1 MDGRVYA
8 CYISPHD
15 SKLLSP
21 RQAVVFDSPF
31 VTTARMFFGTRTS
44 PLAFALV
51 FFVALFCAQS
61 THAQDDF
68 DDDAAD
74 PVKLFNRGQ
83 DAHAKK
89 NYEQAIEL
97 YDEAL
102 KLRPDF
108 AEVEFQ
114 KAGALIALHR
124 TAEAERS
131 YRRAMQIMPT
141 WALPPA
147 ALGLLLARTQ
157 GREKEAEA
165 PLRRALELDAKNL
178 TATVALAELRTRSN
192 DAAESLTLWRRATE
206 LKPEDAPLWVER
218 GRAERASKDAP
229 AALKSFERA
238 VALEPSNVDAKLAR
252 ADIYIESGDKEH
264 AVEDVRELEAQA
276 KSASDWKLAIAVANR
291 YGLAGLRDDARRVYE
306 SLPEEAKNSEEGKR
320 LSAAVNDVNVRCE
333 DTPESRASLEKLVA
347 SDAKNTA
354 ALSCLGVIYRTSD
367 PQRSLEYFRRAN
379 QIDPSNADYAVGY
392 GAALVQLRQFD
403 KAAAILQRVVQ
414 LSPEH
419 YEAHANLAAALY
431 ELKLYKQAVVEYKW
445 ISQARPGLAIVQFFI
460 GTAHD
465 QLGEYEEALAAYE
478 AFLAAADPT
487 VNRLEMDKVNLRL
500 PSLRNQIKRGEG
512 AKPDKKTQ

>member
-1 MDGRVYA
+1 
-8 CYISPHD
+8 
-15 SKLLSP
+15 
-21 RQAVVFDSPF
+21 
-31 VTTARMFFGTRTS
+31 MFFGTRTS
-44 PLAFALV
+44 PLAFALA

-102 KLRPDF
+102 KLRPEF

-131 YRRAMQIMPT
+131 YRRAMEIRPT
-141 WALPPA
+141 WPLPPA

-157 GREKEAEA
+157 GREKEAES

-178 TATVALAELRTRSN
+178 LAVVALAELRTRSG
-192 DAAESLTLWRRATE
+192 DAAESLALWRRATE
-206 LKPEDAPLWVER
+206 LKPEDASLWVER

-238 VALEPSNVDAKLAR
+238 VVLEPSNVDAKLAR
-252 ADIYIESGDKEH
+252 VDLYLESGDKEH
-264 AVEDVRELEAQA
+264 AVEAVRELEAQA
-276 KSASDWKLAIAVANR
+276 KSDWKLAVAVANR
-291 YGLAGLRDDARRVYE
+291 YGLAGLRDDARRIYE

-320 LSAAVNDVNVRCE
+320 LSAAVNDVRCE
-333 DTPESRASLEKLVA
+333 DTPESRASLEKLIA
-347 SDAKNTA
+347 SDAKNAA
-354 ALSCLGVIYRTSD
+354 ALACLGTIYRTSD

-379 QIDPSNADYAVGY
+379 EVDQRNADYAVGY

-403 KAAAILQRVVQ
+403 KAAAILQRVVE
-414 LSPEH
+414 LAPEH

-465 QLGEYEEALAAYE
+465 RLGEYEDALAAYE

>member
-1 MDGRVYA
+1 
-8 CYISPHD
+8 
-15 SKLLSP
+15 
-21 RQAVVFDSPF
+21 
-31 VTTARMFFGTRTS
+31 MFFGTRTS
-44 PLAFALV
+44 LPAFALV

-61 THAQDDF
+61 VAAQDDF

-102 KLRPDF
+102 KLRPEF

-131 YRRAMQIMPT
+131 YRRAMEIMPT

-157 GREKEAEA
+157 GREKDAEA

-192 DAAESLTLWRRATE
+192 DAAESLALWRRATE

-238 VALEPSNVDAKLAR
+238 VALEPSNVDAKLSR

-264 AVEDVRELEAQA
+264 AVNDVRELEAQA

-320 LSAAVNDVNVRCE
+320 LSAAVNDVRCE
-333 DTPESRASLEKLVA
+333 DTPEARASLEKLIA
-347 SDAKNTA
+347 SDEKNA
-354 ALSCLGVIYRTSD
+354 PALACLGSLLRTSD
-367 PQRSLEYFRRAN
+367 PQRSAELFRRAN

-403 KAAAILQRVVQ
+403 KAAAILQRVVE

-445 ISQARPGLAIVQFFI
+445 IGQARPGLAIVQFFI

-465 QLGEYEEALAAYE
+465 RLGEYEDALAAYE
-478 AFLAAADPT
+478 VFLAAADPS

>member
-1 MDGRVYA
+1 
-8 CYISPHD
+8 
-15 SKLLSP
+15 
-21 RQAVVFDSPF
+21 
-31 VTTARMFFGTRTS
+31 MFFGTRTS

-51 FFVALFCAQS
+51 LFVALFCAQS

-124 TAEAERS
+124 TAEAEKS
-131 YRRAMQIMPT
+131 YRRAMEIRPT

-147 ALGLLLARTQ
+147 ALGFLLARTE
-157 GREKEAEA
+157 GREREAEA

-178 TATVALAELRTRSN
+178 TAVIALAELRRRSG
-192 DAAESLTLWRRATE
+192 DTTETAALWRRAVE
-206 LKPEDAPLWVER
+206 LQPDDASFWVSL
-218 GRAERASKDAP
+218 GIAEAWAKETD
-229 AALKSFERA
+229 AALKSFARA
-238 VALEPSNVDAKLAR
+238 LALDPLNVDAHLGR
-252 ADIYIESGDKEH
+252 ADLLIVQGERER
-264 AVEDVRELEAQA
+264 ALEDVRALEAQS
-276 KSASDWKLAIAVANR
+276 KSDWKLALAVANR
-291 YGLAGLRDDARRVYE
+291 YGLAGHKEDARRVYD
-306 SLPEEAKNSEEGKR
+306 SLPAEAKATEDGKS
-320 LSAAVNDVNVRCE
+320 LHAALTDVACE
-333 DTPESRASLEKLVA
+333 DTPESRASLEKLIA
-347 SDAKNTA
+347 SDEKNAA
-354 ALSCLGVIYRTSD
+354 ALACLGTIYRTSD
-367 PQRSLEYFRRAN
+367 PQRSAELFRRAN

-403 KAAAILQRVVQ
+403 KAAAILQRVVE
-414 LSPEH
+414 LAPKH

-500 PSLRNQIKRGEG
+500 PILRNQIKRGEG
-512 AKPDKKTQ
+512 AKSVKRTQ

>member
-1 MDGRVYA
+1 
-8 CYISPHD
+8 
-15 SKLLSP
+15 
-21 RQAVVFDSPF
+21 
-31 VTTARMFFGTRTS
+31 MFFGTRTS
-44 PLAFALV
+44 PLAFALAL
-51 FFVALFCAQS
+51 FVALLCAQS

-114 KAGALIALHR
+114 KAGALVALHR
-124 TAEAERS
+124 TAEAEKS

-141 WALPPA
+141 WPLPPA
-147 ALGLLLARTQ
+147 ALGLLLARTA
-157 GREKEAEA
+157 GREKEAET

-178 TATVALAELRTRSN
+178 LAVVALAELRTRSG
-192 DAAESLTLWRRATE
+192 DAAESLALWRRATE
-206 LKPEDAPLWVER
+206 LKPEDASLWVER

-252 ADIYIESGDKEH
+252 VDLYLESGDKEH
-264 AVEDVRELEAQA
+264 AVEAVRELEAQA
-276 KSASDWKLAIAVANR
+276 KSDWKLAIAIANR
-291 YGLAGLRDDARRVYE
+291 YGLAGLRDDARRIYE
-306 SLPEEAKNSEEGKR
+306 SLPEEAKNSEEGKH
-320 LSAAVNDVNVRCE
+320 LSAAVNDVRCE
-333 DTPESRASLEKLVA
+333 DTPESRASLEKLIA
-347 SDAKNTA
+347 SDAKNAA
-354 ALSCLGVIYRTSD
+354 ALACLGTIYRTSD
-367 PQRSLEYFRRAN
+367 PQRSAELFRRAN

-403 KAAAILQRVVQ
+403 RAAAILQRVVE
-414 LSPEH
+414 LAPEH

-445 ISQARPGLAIVQFFI
+445 ISQARPGLAIVHFFI

-465 QLGEYEEALAAYE
+465 RLGEYEEALAAYE

-487 VNRLEMDKVNLRL
+487 VNRLEMEKVNLRL

-512 AKPDKKTQ
+512 AKPEKKTQ

>member
-1 MDGRVYA
+1 
-8 CYISPHD
+8 
-15 SKLLSP
+15 
-21 RQAVVFDSPF
+21 
-31 VTTARMFFGTRTS
+31 MFFGTRTS
-44 PLAFALV
+44 PLAFALA
-51 FFVALFCAQS
+51 FFVALLCAQS
-61 THAQDDF
+61 TLAQDDF

-102 KLRPDF
+102 KLRPNF

-124 TAEAERS
+124 TAEAEKS
-131 YRRAMQIMPT
+131 YRRAMEIRPT
-141 WALPPA
+141 WSLPPA
-147 ALGLLLARTQ
+147 ALGLLLARTG
-157 GREKEAEA
+157 GREREAEA

-178 TATVALAELRTRSN
+178 LAVVALAELRTRSG
-192 DAAESLTLWRRATE
+192 DAPESLALWRRATE
-206 LKPEDAPLWVER
+206 LKPDDASLWVER
-218 GRAERASKDAP
+218 GRAERAAKDAP
-229 AALKSFERA
+229 AALKSFEHA
-238 VALEPSNVDAKLAR
+238 VVLEPSNVDAKLAR
-252 ADIYIESGDKEH
+252 VDLYLESGDKEH
-264 AVEDVRELEAQA
+264 AVEAVRELEAQA
-276 KSASDWKLAIAVANR
+276 KSDWKLAIAIANR
-291 YGLAGLRDDARRVYE
+291 YGLAGLRDDARRIYE

-320 LSAAVNDVNVRCE
+320 LSAAVNDVRCE
-333 DTPESRASLEKLVA
+333 DTPESRASLEKLIA
-347 SDAKNTA
+347 SDAKNATA
-354 ALSCLGVIYRTSD
+354 LACLGVIYRTSD

-379 QIDPSNADYAVGY
+379 EVDQRNADYAVGY

-403 KAAAILQRVVQ
+403 KAAAILQRVVE
-414 LSPEH
+414 LAPEH

-487 VNRLEMDKVNLRL
+487 VNRLELDKVNLRL

-512 AKPDKKTQ
+512 AKPDKKMQATKQ

>member
-1 MDGRVYA
+1 
-8 CYISPHD
+8 
-15 SKLLSP
+15 
-21 RQAVVFDSPF
+21 
-31 VTTARMFFGTRTS
+31 MFFGTRTS

-61 THAQDDF
+61 TPAQDDF

-102 KLRPDF
+102 KLRPAF

-131 YRRAMQIMPT
+131 YRHAMEIRPT
-141 WALPPA
+141 WSLPPA
-147 ALGLLLARTQ
+147 ALGLLLAQTP
-157 GREKEAEA
+157 GREREAEA

-178 TATVALAELRTRSN
+178 TATIALAELRTRSE
-192 DAAESLTLWRRATE
+192 DAAESVALWRRATE
-206 LKPEDAPLWVER
+206 LKTDDASLWASRGTVEAWAKEADAAMKSFAR
-218 GRAERASKDAP
+218 ALALDPSSVSAHLGRADLLIVQGERERALEDI
-229 AALKSFERA
+229 RA
-238 VALEPSNVDAKLAR
+238 
-252 ADIYIESGDKEH
+252 
-264 AVEDVRELEAQA
+264 LEAQS
-276 KSASDWKLAIAVANR
+276 KSDWKLALAVANR
-291 YGLAGLRDDARRVYE
+291 YGLAAHKDEARRVYE
-306 SLPEEAKNSEEGKR
+306 SLPAEAKASEEGKS
-320 LSAAVNDVNVRCE
+320 LHAALADVRCE
-333 DTPESRASLEKLVA
+333 DTPETRSFLESLVVSDKNDASA
-347 SDAKNTA
+347 FA
-354 ALSCLGVIYRTSD
+354 CLGSLLRTTD
-367 PQRSLEYFRRAN
+367 PQRSLELFQHAN
-379 QIDPSNADYAVGY
+379 KLDPRNADYAVGY

-414 LSPEH
+414 LAPEH
-419 YEAHANLAAALY
+419 YEAHANFAAALY

-445 ISQARPGLAIVQFFI
+445 ISQARPGLAIVHFFI

-465 QLGEYEEALAAYE
+465 RLGEYEDALAAYE

>member
-1 MDGRVYA
+1 
-8 CYISPHD
+8 
-15 SKLLSP
+15 
-21 RQAVVFDSPF
+21 
-31 VTTARMFFGTRTS
+31 MFFGTRTS

-131 YRRAMQIMPT
+131 YRRAMEVRPT

-147 ALGLLLARTQ
+147 ALGLLLARTE
-157 GREKEAEA
+157 GREREAEV

-178 TATVALAELRTRSN
+178 LAVVALAELRTRSG
-192 DAAESLTLWRRATE
+192 DAAESLALWRRATE
-206 LKPEDAPLWVER
+206 LKPEDASLWVER
-218 GRAERASKDAP
+218 GRAERASKDTP

-238 VALEPSNVDAKLAR
+238 VVLEPSNVDARLAR
-252 ADIYIESGDKEH
+252 VDLYLDSGDKEH
-264 AVEDVRELEAQA
+264 AVEAVRELEAQA
-276 KSASDWKLAIAVANR
+276 KSDWKLAIAIANR
-291 YGLAGLRDDARRVYE
+291 YGLAGMRDDARRIYE

-320 LSAAVNDVNVRCE
+320 LSEAVNDVRCE
-333 DTPESRASLEKLVA
+333 DTPESRASLEKLIA
-347 SDAKNTA
+347 SDAKNAA
-354 ALSCLGVIYRTSD
+354 ALACLGTIYRTSD

-379 QIDPSNADYAVGY
+379 EVDQRKADYAVGY

-403 KAAAILQRVVQ
+403 KAAAILQRVVE

-445 ISQARPGLAIVQFFI
+445 IGQARPGLAIVHFFI

-465 QLGEYEEALAAYE
+465 RLGEYEEALAAYE
-478 AFLAAADPT
+478 AFLTAADPT

-512 AKPDKKTQ
+512 AKPDNKTH